1 MKRYWLVVVGVMVVF
16 LITFILFEKV
26 VQIPLLQ
33 DPSNV
38 MQAGTIGAA
47 FLGVGLLVVDVFLPV
62 PSSIVMILHGALFG
76 VVVGT
81 LLSVIGGLGA
91 SLVGFWLGRQG
102 ETLLSRWITE
112 EEAYQANQLLK
123 RWGWLAIIVTRPI
136 PILAETVAI
145 MAGASTISWRLMAL
159 AGLAGAIPAGMLYAI
174 TGATALNLDN
184 FLLTF
189 GFVMLMA
196 GLFWL
201 IGRSVQTKLMTSE
214 PNKGI

>member
-16 LITFILFEKV
+16 LIMFILFEKV

-47 FLGVGLLVVDVFLPV
+47 FLGVGLLVADVFLPV

-102 ETLLSRWITE
+102 GTLLNRWITE

-201 IGRSVQTKLMTSE
+201 IGRSVQTKLMTGE

>member
-16 LITFILFEKV
+16 LIMFILFEKV

-201 IGRSVQTKLMTSE
+201 IGRSVQTKLMTGE